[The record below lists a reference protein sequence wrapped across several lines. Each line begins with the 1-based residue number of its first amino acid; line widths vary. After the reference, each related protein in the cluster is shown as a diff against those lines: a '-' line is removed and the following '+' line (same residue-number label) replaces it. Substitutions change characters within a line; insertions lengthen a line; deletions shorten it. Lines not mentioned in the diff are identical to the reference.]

1 MNNFDC
7 FPLNKK
13 YLISRESLFNIFSF
27 QISGVAKNMGGGI
40 RAFCHGCFRGLAQ
53 KKKTRYRVPEK
64 YVKGLVHPNYNPFFC
79 SDGFEIFICASNP
92 RQQT

>member
-27 QISGVAKNMGGGI
+27 QISGVAKNMGGALELSVTG
-40 RAFCHGCFRGLAQ
+40 
-53 KKKTRYRVPEK
+53 
-64 YVKGLVHPNYNPFFC
+64 
-79 SDGFEIFICASNP
+79 ASED
-92 RQQT
+92 